1 MDYTIEKIDLKNNS
15 MDVVFTITNSTS
27 IDFKENEWS
36 IHWNQIDGEPLAE
49 SLPRGIHFE
58 RVNGTYYIL
67 KFTDTWSLQSG
78 ESISFRVATN
88 GIMSRLPL

>member
-1 MDYTIEKIDLKNNS
+1 MANFRAIFEQNFFPYYLLISIFFLSCSPKDKSFAVLDYTIEKIDLKNNS

-49 SLPRGIHFE
+49 SLPR
-58 RVNGTYYIL
+58 RN
-67 KFTDTWSLQSG
+67 
-78 ESISFRVATN
+78 SF
-88 GIMSRLPL
+88 